1 MQYQHGSFYFS
12 PSDLTNFLA
21 CNYLINQE
29 IKVAKGVLA
38 SAYTDDPMLKELRR
52 RGQEFEDKYVAH
64 LATTFGVTPCNLKGK
79 DFDATKDAMYRGEMI
94 IVQARLENSSW
105 RGFAD
110 ILVRNNIPSDLGK
123 WSYEVMDTKLSGN
136 TRNSAVLQLCFY
148 TEVVSTIQGIEPQ
161 EMRIIKPKAKGDGF
175 GEEVFRFA
183 EFKAYY
189 KQIQSNLTAAVASPN
204 TDAYPEP
211 VEHCSICNWWKHCR
225 DKRRDDDHLS
235 LVAGIRSSQIIAL
248 NEQDVRNMTSF
259 ANKSNLE
266 KPSRGSLEALK
277 KTQQQARIQVRGK
290 GLLKPISMLLPIPGE
305 TTNDN
310 DRDDHGF
317 NLLPER
323 CEGDV
328 YFDFEGDSFYPNGGI
343 EYLFGWIY
351 KEDGEWKYKYLLANN
366 HAEEQHAFKQFMDFV
381 GKRLKQFPNL
391 CIYHFA
397 PKEPTSFKRLMRFHG
412 CHEDDV
418 NRLLRG
424 LRFVDLHVVARKSIM
439 ASVERY
445 SLKDLEK
452 LTDYERMIDL
462 DVAGTARRRFEL
474 ALNMAN
480 LPSLSTETITTII
493 KYNEDDCRATLAL
506 HEWIENQRKKVDHE
520 PGMRRLETNDGETQN
535 EQTRKERGEIL
546 ALFQQLT
553 EGLPKNREDWNDD
566 EKATW
571 LLANLLN
578 YFQRE
583 YDSAMWEYFATLN
596 RTIEEL
602 DDAKNCI
609 TGLILIET
617 IPPKT
622 ARNNAVE
629 IYEYPEQEV
638 DVKEGLYLTTF
649 TERKRIGSIASI
661 DKEKLRVSI
670 SRSKATAD
678 QKLFAVIAV
687 PDMPRAD
694 ALIKSLKHIARAV
707 IEKGMGPEFPY
718 HTSAGL
724 LRKSK
729 PRFLQSY
736 AIPLSSV
743 ESTLVESAIRLAKD
757 LDRSILA
764 LQGPPGTGKTHTGAE
779 MIIALWQDKKRIG
792 VTAVSHK
799 AYQNLMKKV
808 QELAQKKGIAI
819 PMSCKP
825 KAGTEPIDGIQFID
839 DSTHTV
845 LDALDSHH
853 VVGGVAW
860 LWAIDEVVGKLDY
873 LFVDEAGQMSLTY
886 VLATSRC
893 TRNIVLLGDPNQ
905 LEQPQKG
912 THPEGS
918 DVAALEHL
926 LDGHRTMPDDRGIFM
941 NITHRLHPE
950 ICRFTSEQFYEGK
963 LKSLDGLERQV
974 ISGNTKFSG
983 SGLFYVPVTH
993 AGNQT
998 SSMAEVAK
1006 IMEITSDLLLNG
1018 AYMGQPL
1025 GKDDILIVAPYNN
1038 QVNALRAQLPNYRVG
1053 TVDKFQGQEAP
1064 IVIYSMAASSA
1075 EDAPRGMK
1083 FLYDPF
1089 RFNVATSRA
1098 LSVCILVASP
1108 KLMLPDCRTIDQMKW
1123 VNVLCTYMDFAK
1135 KVI

>member
-1 MQYQHGSFYFS
+1 MQFLDGSFFFS

-21 CNYLINQE
+21 CDYLINQE
-29 IKVAKGVLA
+29 IKVAKGEIESV
-38 SAYTDDPMLKELRR
+38 YTDDPMLKELRR
-52 RGQEFEDKYVAH
+52 RGQEFEDKYLAH

-79 DFDATKDAMYRGEMI
+79 NFDATKDAMQRGEMV
-94 IVQARLENSSW
+94 IVQARLENINW

-110 ILVRNNIPSDLGK
+110 ILVRNDIPSNLGS
-123 WSYEVMDTKLSGN
+123 WSYEVIDTKLSGN

-148 TEVVSTIQGIEPQ
+148 TEVVSMIQGREPQ
-161 EMRIIKPKAKGDGF
+161 EMKIIKPKADGDGF
-175 GEEVFRFA
+175 REEVFRFA

-189 KQIQSNLTAAVASPN
+189 KQIQSNLSSAVAIPN

-225 DKRRDDDHLS
+225 DTRRQDDHLS
-235 LVAGIRSSQIIAL
+235 LVAGLRSSQVIAL
-248 NEQDVRNMTSF
+248 KEQDVRNMTSF
-259 ANKSNLE
+259 ADKSNLE
-266 KPSRGSLEALK
+266 RPSRGSLETLK
-277 KTQQQARIQVRGK
+277 KKQQQARIQVRGK
-290 GLLKPISMLLPIPGE
+290 GLPKPISMLLPIPE
-305 TTNDN
+305 QAKNEK
-310 DRDDHGF
+310 DDHGF

-323 CEGDV
+323 SEGDV
-328 YFDFEGDSFYPNGGI
+328 YFDFEGDPFYPNGGI

-351 KEDGEWKYKYLLANN
+351 IEDGKWMYSYLFANN
-366 HAEEQHAFKQFMDFV
+366 HAEEKNAFKQFMCFI
-381 GKRLKQFPNL
+381 GERLKQFPSL

-397 PKEPTSFKRLMRFHG
+397 SKEPTSFKRLMRFHG

-424 LRFVDLHVVARKSIM
+424 LRFVDLHVVARKSIL

-445 SLKDLEK
+445 SLKDLER

-462 DVAGTARRRFEL
+462 DVAGAARRRLEL
-474 ALNMAN
+474 ALNTGD
-480 LPSLSTETITTII
+480 LPSLSKDTTATVV

-506 HEWIENQRKKVDHE
+506 HEWIENQRKKVEHE
-520 PGMRRLETNDGETQN
+520 PTINRLEVNNGETLN

-546 ALFQQLT
+546 VLFQQLT
-553 EGLPKNREDWNDD
+553 EGLSENRDGWNDD
-566 EKATW
+566 EKAKW
-571 LLANLLN
+571 LLANVLN

-596 RTIEEL
+596 KTTEEL
-602 DDAKNCI
+602 DDTKNCI

-629 IYEYPEQEV
+629 IYGYPEQEV
-638 DVKEGLYLTTF
+638 DVKEGQYLTTF
-649 TERKRIGSIASI
+649 SERKRIGSIASI

-678 QKLFAVIAV
+678 QKLFAVVAV
-687 PDMPRAD
+687 PDLPRAD

-718 HTSAGL
+718 HATAEL
-724 LRKSK
+724 LKKSK
-729 PRFLQSY
+729 PKFLQSH
-736 AIPLSSV
+736 AEPLSLV
-743 ESTLVESAIRLAKD
+743 NHTLVESAISLVKD
-757 LDRSILA
+757 LDRSVLA

-808 QELAQKKGIAI
+808 QELAHKKGISI

-825 KAGTEPIDGIQFID
+825 KTGTLPIDGIQFID

-860 LWAIDEVVGKLDY
+860 LWAIDDVVGKLDY
-873 LFVDEAGQMSLTY
+873 LIVDEAGQMSLTY

-893 TRNIVLLGDPNQ
+893 ASNIVLLGDPNQ
-905 LEQPQKG
+905 LEQPQRG

-941 NITHRLHPE
+941 NITRRLHPK

-993 AGNQT
+993 SGNQT
-998 SSMAEVAK
+998 SSMEEVAK
-1006 IMEITSDLLLNG
+1006 IIEITSDLLLNG
-1018 AYMGQPL
+1018 AYIGKPL
-1025 GKDDILIVAPYNN
+1025 EKDDILIVAPYNN

-1064 IVIYSMAASSA
+1064 IVIYSMAASTA

-1098 LSVCILVASP
+1098 LSLCILVASP
-1108 KLMLPDCRTIDQMKW
+1108 KLIHPDCRTIEQMKW
-1123 VNVLCTYMDFAK
+1123 VNVLCRYMELAK
-1135 KVI
+1135 